1 MKRIIKIRESILKW
15 VIILLGIALVFI
27 NIEKYEYMG
36 PRRAPNFGLYII
48 IYMHILVLTISFIE
62 QKIVEYRVK
71 ELDLNYMK
79 PYKNSTLVKYC
90 MLYSAFIVI
99 AWYIDIIRNG
109 LLMIIVIS
117 IIILYISTKIKNHIE
132 CRVMYKDNILVIG
145 NKLYD
150 IEKIKSVRDNFGSN
164 FYMEVGDEE
173 YEIFCGQ
180 VSTKKELMNILG
192 NKII

>member
-79 PYKNSTLVKYC
+79 SYKNSSLVKYC
-90 MLYSAFIVI
+90 MIYSAFIVI
-99 AWYIDIIRNG
+99 AWYIDVIRAG
-109 LLMIIVIS
+109 LLMIIMVA
-117 IIILYISTKIKNHIE
+117 IILQYISTKIKNHIE